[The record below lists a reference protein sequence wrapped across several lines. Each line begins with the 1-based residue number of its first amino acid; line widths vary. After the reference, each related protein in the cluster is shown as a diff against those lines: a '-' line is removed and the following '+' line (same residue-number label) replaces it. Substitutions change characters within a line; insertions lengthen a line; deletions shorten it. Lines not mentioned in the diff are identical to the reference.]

1 MQDVM
6 HSSKGDTVGAGKVPA
21 RYTAVS
27 LHIGGNG
34 GDDVLGSLRF
44 FRVEMPPV
52 FGAFPGL
59 NFFDDAINRT
69 F

>member
-1 MQDVM
+1 M
-6 HSSKGDTVGAGKVPA
+6 GTGKVPA

-27 LHIGGNG
+27 LHIGRGGGN
-34 GDDVLGSLRF
+34 DVLGSLRF
-44 FRVEMPPV
+44 LGVEMPPV

-59 NFFDDAINRT
+59 NFVDDAVNSA